1 MDTRIYI
8 QGQKDPLYTSRES
21 IVSFINYNH
30 SPLSIGAINDSLLIS
45 LRPEHPAYVYQ
56 DLMAVIVSSKPM
68 LSMPKPAAVWAAKQ
82 GVAT

>member
-1 MDTRIYI
+1 MGTRIYI

-21 IVSFINYNH
+21 IVSFVNYNH

-56 DLMAVIVSSKPM
+56 DLMAVIVSSGPLLTLPM
-68 LSMPKPAAVWAAKQ
+68 PAVVWEAKQ
-82 GVAT
+82 VAA